1 MDIDETQVFIFLKS
15 VNRRVHSR
23 KELMKYIDE
32 SKIYCFKVYWLLIVV
47 VRESSK

>member
-32 SKIYCFKVYWLLIVV
+32 SKILRAAFYSIKD
-47 VRESSK
+47 